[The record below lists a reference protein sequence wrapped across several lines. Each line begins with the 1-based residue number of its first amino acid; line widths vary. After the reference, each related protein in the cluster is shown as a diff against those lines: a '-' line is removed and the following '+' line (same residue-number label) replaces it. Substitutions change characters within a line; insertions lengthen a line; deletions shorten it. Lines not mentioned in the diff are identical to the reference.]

1 MLLNKCLSLN
11 NEPCMARPTL
21 IDLDPVELKH
31 HPFMISLYK
40 CSGCCNV
47 LSQKIIIKKKDI
59 NVKVFNITTNKN
71 EAKTITRHISWDCK

>member
-31 HPFMISLYK
+31 HLFMISLYK

-47 LSQKIIIKKKDI
+47 LSQKIRVSKKK
-59 NVKVFNITTNKN
+59 KKKKKRNKF
-71 EAKTITRHISWDCK
+71 